1 MSLSTAHHIDDRA
14 IDIANRLRFVCGHM
28 PPEELIALARQM
40 ATMELKYLVR
50 GAEHGK

>member
-1 MSLSTAHHIDDRA
+1 MSVSSAQHIDDRA
-14 IDIANRLRFVCGHM
+14 INIANRLRFVCGHM
-28 PPEELIALARQM
+28 PPDELIALARQM